1 MVKVMLVG
9 NGARE
14 HAIAEALVNSGAE
27 LRAFMN
33 KKNPAIARLSG
44 GNFRIDSLENFE
56 HATSFAAGC
65 DFVVVGPEAPLVVGI
80 ANAFGSAGIPCVGPA
95 IDAAQLEGSKIF
107 TRTLLKNSKN
117 PVNIEFATFTSMDGI
132 PGFVDDLGMENV
144 VVKPDGLT
152 GGKGVKV
159 FGEHMRSKGDIIS
172 YCEEI
177 FHQGG
182 RVVVEERLD
191 GEEFTLQTFVD
202 GRTILPTPLV
212 QDHKRAYENDE
223 GPNTGGM
230 GSYSM
235 QDHLMPFIP
244 RSDVEFAIECMVKAI
259 GALKQETGTAYKG
272 FLYGQFMKTKKG
284 VKLVEFN
291 ARFGDPEAMNVLPIM
306 TTNFTDICQGIV
318 DGSLHKMKA
327 EFKEVATVVKYLVP
341 NGYPEKPVTNSP
353 IMVDEDGLRRIGARC
368 YYASVNQKDDGA
380 VVTSSSRTVGILG
393 IAGTIERAEEIAEK
407 GTALVS
413 GDLYHRR
420 DIGRKELLQKRI
432 DHMKRLGV

>member
-1 MVKVMLVG
+1 MLVG

-33 KKNPAIARLSG
+33 KKNPGIARLAN
-44 GNFRIDSLENFE
+44 GNFRIDSLDNFE

-65 DFVVVGPEAPLVVGI
+65 DYIVVGPEAPLVVGI
-80 ANAFGSAGIPCVGPA
+80 ANAFDSAGIPCVGPA

-107 TRTLLKNSKN
+107 TRTLLKKYKN
-117 PVNIEFATFTSMDGI
+117 PVNIEFATFTSMDDI
-132 PGFVDDLGMENV
+132 PAFVDQLGMENV

-159 FGEHMRSKGDIIS
+159 FGEHMKSKDDITT

-182 RVVVEERLD
+182 RVVIEERLD

-202 GRTILPTPLV
+202 GKTILPTPLV

-244 RSDVEFAIECMVKAI
+244 RGDVEYAVENMKKAI
-259 GALKQETGTAYKG
+259 DALKQETGTAYKG

-284 VKLVEFN
+284 IKLVEFN
-291 ARFGDPEAMNVLPIM
+291 ARFGDPEAINVLPIM
-306 TTNFTDICQGIV
+306 TTSLTGICQGIV

-327 EFKEVATVVKYLVP
+327 EFKHVATVVKYLVP
-341 NGYPEKPVTNSP
+341 AGYPDKPAANNP
-353 IMVDEDGLRRIGARC
+353 IKVDEAGLKKIGARF
-368 YYASVNQKDDGA
+368 YYASVSQRDDGT
-380 VVTSSSRTVGILG
+380 VLTSSSRTIGILG
-393 IAGTIERAEEIAEK
+393 IADTIEQAESIAEK
-407 GTALVS
+407 GTTLVS
-413 GDLYHRR
+413 GNLYHRK
-420 DIGRKELLQKRI
+420 DIGGKRLMQKRI
-432 DHMKRLGV
+432 DHMKKLNI